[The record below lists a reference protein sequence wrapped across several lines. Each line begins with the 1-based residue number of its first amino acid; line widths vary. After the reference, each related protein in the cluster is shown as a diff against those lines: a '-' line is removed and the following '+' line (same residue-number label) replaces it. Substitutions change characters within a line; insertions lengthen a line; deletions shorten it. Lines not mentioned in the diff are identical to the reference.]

1 MSADIH
7 WWEGES
13 EAMQLEVRMGPVL
26 QCQVVGGE
34 KAVPALSRN
43 SDHLCGEGAAI

>member
-13 EAMQLEVRMGPVL
+13 EAMQLEVHMGPVL

-34 KAVPALSRN
+34 KGNTCSI
-43 SDHLCGEGAAI
+43 EEF